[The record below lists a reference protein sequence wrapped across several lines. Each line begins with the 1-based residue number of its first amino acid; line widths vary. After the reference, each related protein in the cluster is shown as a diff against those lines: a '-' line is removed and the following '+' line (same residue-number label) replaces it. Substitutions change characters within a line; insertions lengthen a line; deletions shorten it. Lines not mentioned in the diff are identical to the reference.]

1 MRSRGAA
8 SGRMSSGAK
17 LVTVVVVTVVLVT
30 TVVGCCMAIGQL
42 GVLVNLPGTPPLL
55 R

>member
-1 MRSRGAA
+1 VSSRG
-8 SGRMSSGAK
+8 K
-17 LVTVVVVTVVLVT
+17 VLTVVVVAVVLVT

-55 R
+55 H